1 MIHRKRRGCI
11 YKLKSKNTLISKARQ
26 KPSVRN
32 VYRRGKFENNI
43 IIHGQCDLSTIDASL
58 YCCWLL
64 LFCLVAAVVLIL
76 QLISREPR
84 LKVRHTNQSALRL
97 IARHGGVVC
106 VVYNRKPD
114 FKHFV
119 YATYMLTQCVQ
130 RTERTNKISTKTTR
144 RRDRMNKPRAR
155 NE

>member
-1 MIHRKRRGCI
+1 MYIDAAN
-11 YKLKSKNTLISKARQ
+11 SKTIS
-26 KPSVRN
+26 
-32 VYRRGKFENNI
+32 
-43 IIHGQCDLSTIDASL
+43 LSTANAISRPLMRRCIVAG
-58 YCCWLL
+58 WLL

-144 RRDRMNKPRAR
+144 RSDRMNKPRAR